1 MESIDVLPDWF
12 PSPLPY
18 RKTNKKWWWNQNQEF
33 KKKQKNCWST
43 WTVPFEGNVVQKVE
57 LQTQDE
63 DS

>member
-1 MESIDVLPDWF
+1 MCCRIDSHRHCLTAKQTKNDDEI
-12 PSPLPY
+12 
-18 RKTNKKWWWNQNQEF
+18 KTKNL